1 MQGADYQD
9 EMLRFVEAALN
20 EIGPRESCSE
30 SERRLGRRL
39 AAQWRELGHEVR
51 TERFSCH
58 PKAFLGFIPFSVL
71 LYLSATG
78 FYWVWPP
85 ACAVLAALSVAPV
98 VFELLRYRELVDRF
112 FPSAEGENVVGIIRP
127 RGPVR
132 RRVVI
137 SAHQDSAYEFNL
149 WFFLRNAAIP
159 IMVIGFVALF
169 VPLVGGIARSLA
181 SDPDTYAFTVIGYV
195 CMGLYPIVGLNLFFH
210 TYSTVPG
217 AMDDLAGISVL
228 LGVARALADARAG
241 GGELEHTEVRLL
253 AASSEEAGL
262 RGSKRYVSAH
272 RRELTEL
279 PTYGLFVDG
288 VCDERHL
295 GVFGREL
302 FTGARHDPRLVRLA
316 AEIAAEHGWPFSEH
330 TLALGATDATPFS
343 LAGVPSVSMHCQDV
357 TRLVPNY
364 HTRRDTLEHVRPA
377 SLGVML
383 EMVLEMIQR
392 IDADRLPDVAAPG
405 APDAAQANGGSNQ
418 AAA

>member
-1 MQGADYQD
+1 MQGGDYQD
-9 EMLRFVEAALN
+9 EMLRFVEAALD

-30 SERRLGRRL
+30 NERELGRRL
-39 AAQWRELGHEVR
+39 ARCWQELGCEVL

-71 LYLSATG
+71 LYLAATI

-85 ACAVLAALSVAPV
+85 ACVILAVLALVPV
-98 VFELLRYRELVDRF
+98 VFEVIRYRELVDPL

-137 SAHQDSAYEFNL
+137 SAHQDSAYEVNL

-159 IMVIGFVALF
+159 IMVLGFLALF
-169 VPLVGGIARSLA
+169 VPLLGGFARSLA
-181 SDPDTYAFTVIGYV
+181 SDPDAYVFTVIGYV

-210 TYSTVPG
+210 SYSTVPG
-217 AMDDLAGISVL
+217 AMDDLTGVSVL
-228 LGVARALADARAG
+228 VGVARALSEARAAG
-241 GGELEHTEVRLL
+241 GDLEHTEVRLL

-262 RGSKRYVSAH
+262 RGSKRYVTAH
-272 RRELTEL
+272 RHELGDV

-288 VCDERHL
+288 VCDERDL
-295 GVFGREL
+295 GVFRREL
-302 FTGARHDPRLVRLA
+302 FTGAEHDPRLVRLA
-316 AEIAAEHGWPFSEH
+316 AEIAAERGWPFAVH

-364 HTRRDTLEHVRPA
+364 HTRRDTLENVRPA
-377 SLGVML
+377 SVGVML
-383 EMVLEMIQR
+383 EMVLEMARR
-392 IDADRLPDVAAPG
+392 IDADRLPQLAPTG
-405 APDAAQANGGSNQ
+405 APESVPPNRDSNLAA
-418 AAA
+418 